1 MSTLATPSRLIIKF
15 ALFALVLS
23 SVVIPARAVEKIE
36 GAFGLKLGDVWHPKE
51 KPDMKYGGGEG
62 YTFTPAQPN
71 SAFSDYLV
79 WITPESHRIFKI
91 MAIGVAPDGKT
102 AEARCAGIA
111 AVLNEKY
118 GGCGFA
124 QRVTVEDRAVC
135 TQLYPQQ
142 VRQASEP
149 QPPIMYAV
157 WYEDSIL
164 SAQAVTEKNAAR
176 LKELLRNADPT
187 GL

>member
-1 MSTLATPSRLIIKF
+1 MSTPSRLIIKF
-15 ALFALVLS
+15 ALFAFVLC
-23 SVVIPARAVEKIE
+23 SVVIPARALEKIE

-51 KPDMKYGGGEG
+51 KPDSKYGGGEG
-62 YTFTPAQPN
+62 YKFTPAQPN

-118 GGCGFA
+118 GGGGFA
-124 QRVTVEDRAVC
+124 QRVTVEDRVVTVQPNVQPVPA
-135 TQLYPQQ
+135 
-142 VRQASEP
+142 ASEP
-149 QPPIMYAV
+149 GLPSAYAV

-164 SAQAVTEKNAAR
+164 SGQAVTERNAAR